1 MIDILKRPVLYNVI
15 TIVALILSVIA
26 LLDQGRILIA
36 ETAEIIARLE
46 GVAAESDPA
55 VGEAAAAIRA
65 GQQARGA
72 LYGQAL
78 ITMIIAVVANVIAN
92 YLGRTRHWTNLSRI
106 KELEMEVENLRG
118 NRQG

>member
-1 MIDILKRPVLYNVI
+1 MMLDILKRPVLYNVI

-46 GVAAESDPA
+46 
-55 VGEAAAAIRA
+55 AAAAIRA

-78 ITMIIAVVANVIAN
+78 ITMIVAVVANVIAN

-106 KELEMEVENLRG
+106 RELEMEVENLRG
-118 NRQG
+118 KQQG